1 MRMWT
6 DYNSPGRYRAPAPG
20 RRHPT
25 GRGLQGLLTDH
36 SLLGVAPP
44 ITIGYDG
51 PR

>member
-1 MRMWT
+1 MQLWAF
-6 DYNSPGRYRAPAPG
+6 YNSPGRYRASAPG
-20 RRHPT
+20 RRHPAR
-25 GRGLQGLLTDH
+25 RGLQGLLPDH